1 MSTAAAS
8 ILFFCLITVS
18 LAHFVWAFG
27 GTWPIRDRKLLAA
40 TVIGRDGVDKVPR
53 LASLLV
59 AILVLVAAA
68 IGASLGDRA
77 SGGLPLTLI
86 GLALAL
92 LFGGRGVLGY
102 TAAWRR
108 RFPRQPFAAL
118 DRKFYSP
125 LCLIVAGCFLVLVL
139 VRLI

>member
-8 ILFFCLITVS
+8 ILFLCLIMVS

-27 GTWPIRDRKLLAA
+27 GTWPIRNRELLAA
-40 TVIGRDGVDKVPR
+40 TVIGREGVDRVPR
-53 LASLLV
+53 LAALLV

-68 IGASLGDRA
+68 LGVSLGERE
-77 SGGLPLTLI
+77 SGGLPLTLV
-86 GLALAL
+86 GLALGLVFAV
-92 LFGGRGVLGY
+92 RGIFGY

-108 RFPRQPFAAL
+108 HFPREPFASL

-125 LCLIVAGCFLVLVL
+125 LCVVVAVCFLVLVAM
-139 VRLI
+139 RLT

>member
-8 ILFFCLITVS
+8 ILFLCLITVS

-27 GTWPIRDRKLLAA
+27 GTWPIRDHKLLAA
-40 TVIGRDGVDKVPR
+40 TVIGREGVDKVPR

-68 IGASLGDRA
+68 IGASLGDEA

-86 GLALAL
+86 GAALAL
-92 LFGGRGVLGY
+92 LFGARGLLGY
-102 TAAWRR
+102 TEGWRR
-108 RFPRQPFAAL
+108 RYPREPFAAL

-125 LCLIVAGCFLVLVL
+125 LCLVVAVCFLVLV
-139 VRLI
+139 VMRLI